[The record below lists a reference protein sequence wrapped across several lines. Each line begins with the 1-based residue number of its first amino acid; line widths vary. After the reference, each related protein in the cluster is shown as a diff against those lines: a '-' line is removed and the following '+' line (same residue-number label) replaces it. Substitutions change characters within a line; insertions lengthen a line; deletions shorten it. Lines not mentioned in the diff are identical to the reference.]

1 MLNFFRNRKLRE
13 LRDAWESPQKQ
24 DRDFSSIRTLFEL
37 TPPAQGQNRIDDKTW
52 NDLDMNSV
60 FRKIDTTL
68 TSVGQQYLYKKL
80 RLLARPDNSLK
91 DDYHAANLLRDDR
104 ESREQLQ
111 LNLKLVTADDARSVT
126 RMLFGEFPVVNFP
139 RLALAGWTVLSLAT
153 IVYALVTG
161 GIYSFLIIPILIA
174 NFVLSRYFE
183 NATDQITYVLY
194 YLYNLATV
202 SQRIAR
208 QDIKLQVSARKELQD
223 NINSIRQV
231 RRALKLAS
239 FSQNHDNILIN
250 NLMYLINLVVLY
262 DFFVYSFSIKS
273 ILGRMETL
281 RRCYLAIG
289 SIDASI
295 ATAGYLQRYSL
306 HSPHSLNSSHSPHTP
321 HAQLCNPEFT
331 DASRLDFEEV
341 YHPLLENYVA
351 NSYSTTGPSAL
362 ITGSNMAGKTTFIK
376 TIGVNYILAR
386 TLWLCHASRAR
397 LPVIGLLSSIKTEDG
412 LEAGKSFYFSEL
424 ETLKE
429 FLVIT
434 EKGGGCLLLIDE
446 IYRGTNTVE
455 RIAGAAAVLQ
465 ELAGKNLVLV
475 TTHDI
480 ELTRY
485 LGNQYDMW
493 YFEETG
499 STDRPFDYKLRSGVC
514 ETRNAIRL
522 MTNMGY
528 PEHITERA
536 RSIAND
542 MEAED

>member
-1 MLNFFRNRKLRE
+1 MLNFFRNRRLKE
-13 LRDAWESPQKQ
+13 LQDAWESPQKQ
-24 DRDFSSIRTLFEL
+24 DRDFSSISTLFEL
-37 TPPAQGQNRIDDKTW
+37 TPPAHGQNRIDDKTW

-60 FRKIDTTL
+60 FRKVDTTL

-80 RLLARPDNSLK
+80 RLLARPDNSLT
-91 DDYHAANLLRDDR
+91 DDYHVANLLREDR
-104 ESREQLQ
+104 ESRELLQ

-161 GIYSFLIIPILIA
+161 GIFSFLIIPILIA
-174 NFVLSRYFE
+174 NFALSRYFE

-208 QDIKLQVSARKELQD
+208 QDITLQLSARKELQD
-223 NINSIRQV
+223 NIDSIRQV

-239 FSQNHDNILIN
+239 FSQNHDNILVN

-281 RRCYLAIG
+281 RNCYLAVG
-289 SIDASI
+289 AIDASI
-295 ATAGYLQRYSL
+295 ATAAYLQR
-306 HSPHSLNSSHSPHTP
+306 HSPCAQNSP

-331 DASRLDFEEV
+331 DASRLDFEDV
-341 YHPLLENYVA
+341 YHPLLENHVA

-424 ETLKE
+424 ERLKE

-434 EKGGGCLLLIDE
+434 ENGGGCLLLIDE

-485 LGNQYDMW
+485 LGKQFDMW
-493 YFEETG
+493 HFEETG
-499 STDRPFDYKLRSGVC
+499 NADRPFDYKLRSGVC

-522 MTNMGY
+522 MANMGY
-528 PEHITERA
+528 PKHITERA
-536 RSIAND
+536 KSIAQD
-542 MEAED
+542 IEAESK

>member
-1 MLNFFRNRKLRE
+1 MLNIFRNRKLRE

-37 TPPAQGQNRIDDKTW
+37 TTPAHGQNLIDDKTW

-80 RLLARPDNSLK
+80 RLLARPDSSLK
-91 DDYHAANLLRDDR
+91 DDYHVANLLREDR

-126 RMLFGEFPVVNFP
+126 RMLFGKFPVVNFP

-202 SQRIAR
+202 SQRIAK
-208 QDIKLQVSARKELQD
+208 QDLKFALPARRELQD
-223 NINSIRQV
+223 NIDSIRQV

-295 ATAGYLQRYSL
+295 ATAGYLQRYSQHSQ
-306 HSPHSLNSSHSPHTP
+306 HSPHTPHTP

-331 DASRLDFEEV
+331 DASRLDFEDV

-386 TLWLCHASRAR
+386 TLWLCHASSAR

-424 ETLKE
+424 ERLKE

-485 LGNQYDMW
+485 LGNQFDMW

-522 MTNMGY
+522 MANMGY

-536 RSIAND
+536 RSIAKD